1 LLAIAILAILLGLFF
16 VLISIPVD
24 FIFRF
29 DSFRSPSFRFQMGWF
44 FSLVK
49 IKIGEKKKKP
59 PKPKKPKKKK
69 AKKKKKGKS
78 NIQLARLITR
88 SLLFR
93 VLRLVRDVL
102 GSFNLMH
109 IDADLEAG
117 LGEPADTG
125 MVFGAVWPLL
135 ALMPVSLRQQIRLS
149 PNFGTEP
156 VLAGTANGD
165 IRIRPILI
173 IFVILRFIFS
183 GPVLRTIKNIIV
195 IKWRNR
201 N

>member
-1 LLAIAILAILLGLFF
+1 MLAIAILAILLGLFF

-69 AKKKKKGKS
+69 AKKKGKS
-78 NIQLARLITR
+78 KIQFARLITR

-165 IRIRPILI
+165 IRIWPILI